1 MSEIQTIR
9 LLSLFL
15 GVSLLIQTIEFF
27 RIQSDMKGEGV
38 WVWSLLRKEL
48 PLNAPWVSRFFDFI
62 FQDRVHFLHLCAR
75 LVGVLIL
82 LGDGSNLWLMAFL
95 FFSNI
100 CLLFRFR
107 GAFNGGS
114 DFLSLVVITGLL
126 LAEICHWISPLIWGY
141 KAGLW
146 YITLHTVSSYFISG
160 WVKLKRREWRDGSAL
175 VMFLDGGIYGPLDS
189 ESIFRSR
196 LVAIVCSWSFILWEG
211 VAPVMLLSA
220 DLALIYCHI
229 AAMFHFFVF
238 WFFGL
243 NRFFWAWFASFPA
256 LIYCAGRLPI

>member
-1 MSEIQTIR
+1 MSEIQSIR

-15 GVSLLIQTIEFF
+15 GISLLIQTMEFF
-27 RIQSDMKGEGV
+27 RIQHEMKDKGV
-38 WVWSLLRKEL
+38 WVWSVLRKEL
-48 PLNAPWVSRFFDFI
+48 PLNPRWLGRFFDFI
-62 FQDRVHFLHLCAR
+62 FQDRAHFLHLCAR
-75 LVGVLIL
+75 LLGVLFL
-82 LGDGSNLWLMAFL
+82 LTEGSNIYLMAFL
-95 FFSNI
+95 FFSTI
-100 CLLFRFR
+100 SLLFRFR

-126 LAEICHWISPLIWGY
+126 LAEVCHWISPGVWGY

-175 VMFLDGGIYGPLDS
+175 VVFLDGGIYGPLS
-189 ESIFRSR
+189 LKSVFRYRS
-196 LVAIVCSWSFILWEG
+196 VAVLCSWSFIVWEG
-211 VAPVMLLSA
+211 VAPLLLLSA
-220 DLALIYCHI
+220 DVAWVYCCI
-229 AAMFHFFVF
+229 AALFHFFVF

-243 NRFFWAWFASFPA
+243 NRFFWAWCTSFPA